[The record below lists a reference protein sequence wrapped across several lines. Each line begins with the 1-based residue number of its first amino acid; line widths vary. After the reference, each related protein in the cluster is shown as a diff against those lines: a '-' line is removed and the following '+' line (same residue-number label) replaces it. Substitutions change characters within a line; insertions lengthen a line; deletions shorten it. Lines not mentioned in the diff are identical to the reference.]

1 MKMVF
6 AEKVAYIR
14 IKAFPILQ
22 YKIDTPV
29 LTRATEVIDPTR
41 QQLHLRGHC
50 LKIERTHRN
59 N

>member
-1 MKMVF
+1 MDVLNTPLALLMKMVF

-41 QQLHLRGHC
+41 Q
-50 LKIERTHRN
+50 
-59 N
+59 